1 MINNLLKRRSFHV
14 FCGIFLVFVILI
26 CTIFL
31 PVSKASAAE
40 YMAQTA
46 SERITSASSAYAY
59 FTANP
64 NQTTEVLVSLD
75 SLESA
80 NLASLLPSDCEIVS
94 LFHEFTYGGTSV
106 YGGYRNCA
114 QKTLPQIQ
122 RTYFDEIY
130 GLVEATIVD
139 LEKRISDYNEQLL
152 LDYGGAASIDSVAN
166 QDVEMF
172 ELKEKL
178 DFYKAQKQSM
188 DSNSFILTGIRIIAE
203 NNSLVEML
211 SSSEIIAIEILNF
224 DNNDL
229 ITPIIN

>member
-1 MINNLLKRRSFHV
+1 M
-14 FCGIFLVFVILI
+14 
-26 CTIFL
+26 
-31 PVSKASAAE
+31 
-40 YMAQTA
+40 
-46 SERITSASSAYAY
+46 
-59 FTANP
+59 
-64 NQTTEVLVSLD
+64 
-75 SLESA
+75 
-80 NLASLLPSDCEIVS
+80 
-94 LFHEFTYGGTSV
+94 
-106 YGGYRNCA
+106 
-114 QKTLPQIQ
+114 
-122 RTYFDEIY
+122 
-130 GLVEATIVD
+130 
-139 LEKRISDYNEQLL
+139 